1 MKKIASLLLAL
12 VLVLSLAAC
21 GGNNGKTPADDSKN
35 NSGDTGT
42 PSTPDDSTDDSA
54 GEAELTLKFV
64 EQLPDGHIMADTLY
78 YFADQVRTLSN
89 GSIDVEVYTGGVLG
103 DDTAMSEAIQ
113 LGTIDVCREEFTTLV
128 NMGAKQGIAT
138 TLPYVFRDR
147 DHYWAVADSDVGK
160 DLIDSIQADGTGM
173 VGLCLVE
180 EGARHFFA
188 NKPLNGIED
197 LNGMKLRVQDT
208 EMWAAIVRALGASP
222 TPMSFSE
229 LYSAI
234 NSGTVEGAEQ
244 PLSGYVTNNF
254 YEVAPYLI
262 LDGHVYPTQAYVIS
276 EITWNK
282 MTDEQKAV
290 LQEAAQLTAAYN
302 REHIEQAEADI
313 MASLA
318 DLGVTVVEVADKTPW
333 VDAMQP
339 VYEAFGDADTLAMLE
354 RIQNVQ

>member
-1 MKKIASLLLAL
+1 MKKIFSLLLAL
-12 VLVLSLAAC
+12 VMVLSLAAC
-21 GGNNGKTPADDSKN
+21 GGKNGKAPAGDSQN

-42 PSTPDDSTDDSA
+42 PSTPDDTS
-54 GEAELTLKFV
+54 GGGKAELTLKFV

-78 YFADQVRTLSN
+78 YFAEQVRALSN
-89 GSIDVEVYTGGVLG
+89 GAIDVEVYTGGVLG
-103 DDTAMSEAIQ
+103 DDTAMSEAMQ

-128 NMGAKQGIAT
+128 NMGAKLGIAT
-138 TLPYVFRDR
+138 TMPYVFRDR
-147 DHYWAVADSDVGK
+147 DHYWAVADSDVGR
-160 DLIDSIQADGTGM
+160 DLVDSIQADGTGM

-188 NKPLNGIED
+188 NQPINSIED

-244 PLSGYVTNNF
+244 PLSGYVSNNF

-262 LDGHVYPTQAYVIS
+262 LDGHVYPTQAYCIS

-282 MTDEQKAV
+282 LTDEQKDV
-290 LQEAAQLTAAYN
+290 LKEAAQLTAAYN
-302 REHIEQAEADI
+302 REHIEQTEADI

-333 VDAMQP
+333 IDAVQS
-339 VYEAFGDADTLAMLE
+339 VYETFGDADTLAMLE
-354 RIQNVQ
+354 RIQGVQ